1 MDRTRY
7 ISLISCENIT
17 MSSVEVLASQAI
29 VFYGWRYPMRRVDWK
44 EVFVRKDMTVR
55 KLMDIGFTEEQL
67 FIIQPNKHE
76 WISEK
81 RLELIDITLVPSWK
95 VHATRDMEADIVAI
109 ACCDLSAAFLQ
120 ETGVS
125 FEDLVQAGL
134 TLNLMMIF
142 KFDLTS
148 WIHLGLYR
156 GFIQE
161 LTDVQSLSLFS
172 MPTSSVMLC
181 VKEQAAMKEQKPMTM
196 TCVKEQDFKR

>member
-1 MDRTRY
+1 
-7 ISLISCENIT
+7 
-17 MSSVEVLASQAI
+17 
-29 VFYGWRYPMRRVDWK
+29 
-44 EVFVRKDMTVR
+44 
-55 KLMDIGFTEEQL
+55 
-67 FIIQPNKHE
+67 
-76 WISEK
+76 
-81 RLELIDITLVPSWK
+81 
-95 VHATRDMEADIVAI
+95 MEADIVAI

-161 LTDVQSLSLFS
+161 MTDVQSISLFS
-172 MPTSSVMLC
+172 MPTSSVMMC